1 MGLPHEGLIQRPI
14 VPWVNAL
21 TTELH
26 LTPTFLKSIPPYLL
40 LKNTNHIPQHTI
52 LAYEV
57 LHFEIGDFLKIILFL
72 FLWTADYYF

>member
-14 VPWVNAL
+14 VPWVNA
-21 TTELH
+21 

-72 FLWTADYYF
+72 FLWKADFFF